1 MMKRQRNH
9 IQHHEKQHQCA
20 AHCDLHCRDHRN
32 SEQDCFYNEHENSR
46 ADHCSHHIHKHLH
59 SRACITLVPIFNHLD
74 DDKLVEIMPTIKT
87 ARYVKGEIIYRPG
100 QQSDSLYIV
109 SKGRI
114 RIYRLSESGKE
125 QLLRILQPGDF
136 TGELALFRQSVH
148 ESFAEAMTD
157 TEVCMITRDDLQKFL
172 MKYPTIAIQILTEFS
187 NRLDESE
194 KQAARVATERVET
207 RIALYLSECVEDQG
221 GSLNITLPMSRKD
234 LASYLGTTPETISRK
249 LTDLETQGYIRQM
262 TGRKIQILDLDGL
275 LIV

>member
-1 MMKRQRNH
+1 MTKRQNDHDRD
-9 IQHHEKQHQCA
+9 QKKQHQSDEQGGNCK
-20 AHCDLHCRDHRN
+20 HIHNSEYDCCHDEHQCGHRDHCN
-32 SEQDCFYNEHENSR
+32 HYAHE
-46 ADHCSHHIHKHLH
+46 HLH

-74 DDKLVEIMPTIKT
+74 NDKLDEIMHTIKT
-87 ARYVKGEIIYRPG
+87 AHYEKGETLYRAG

-109 SKGRI
+109 SKGKV

-148 ESFAEAMTD
+148 ESFADAMED
-157 TEVCMITRDDLQKFL
+157 TAVCMITRDDLQRFL

-207 RIALYLSECVEDQG
+207 RIALYLAECVEDQD

-234 LASYLGTTPETISRK
+234 LASYLGTTPETVSRK
-249 LTDLETQGYIRQM
+249 LTELENQGYIRQM
-262 TGRKIQILDLDGL
+262 TGRNIQVLDLDGL